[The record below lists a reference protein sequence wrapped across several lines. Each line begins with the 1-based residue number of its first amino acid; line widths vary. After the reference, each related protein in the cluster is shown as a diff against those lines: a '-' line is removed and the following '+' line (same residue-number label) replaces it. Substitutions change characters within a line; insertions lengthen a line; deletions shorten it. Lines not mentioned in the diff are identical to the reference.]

1 MADTEASKRKQKL
14 EQLINPLEE
23 AKESVGTTLKLVISA
38 LALVSGLAWNEAIK
52 SLFSLVRDFFPS
64 YQGRLAEMII
74 LFIYALVVT
83 SITVFAIRRLEK
95 FQSKLV
101 KKKEKEIKEAKEKK

>member
-1 MADTEASKRKQKL
+1 MEVKSGLSTTVKL
-14 EQLINPLEE
+14 
-23 AKESVGTTLKLVISA
+23 LVSA
-38 LALVSGLAWNEAIK
+38 LTLVSALAWNEAIK

-101 KKKEKEIKEAKEKK
+101 KKKEKEIKEAKEKKEI